1 MSGND
6 NTGGRGQLEA
16 RLAELGVSYSDN
28 PQDFPVVQEIA
39 DLYWQLE
46 DWENAASYYEYAF
59 SLDPSRLDLQS
70 RAEAARQNIGGQQ
83 GDLPAVVAAEG
94 HDRDAGTSRVK
105 DLRPER
111 DKGNTRVP
119 DNTDPKPAGGDD
131 VLHTAVNL
139 QAKKS
144 RDPVAAIKKGAK
156 QLRSKIPVFMTG
168 LRNLNRSDCKRW
180 ASSIAALA
188 LLLFV
193 LWNVGGKMRGEVW
206 RYYTDE
212 QGIKVDAEEGKV
224 RDVLWEE
231 PVVTRFSK
239 DPGAPSP
246 DSPDGK
252 TGQAGLTGRLEAAF
266 SANGAMMALVRR
278 NADGSNAD
286 LYLSNWDGR
295 SWSSPKPIKAIN
307 TEADESG
314 PTFSHD
320 GNYLYFSSDREGGAG
335 GNDIYVARWNNGKW
349 GDVVALGETINT
361 ANDELGP
368 AIAGDGKS
376 LLFSSIRTDKDDED
390 IYIASLKEV
399 KQDSGELPQVPEF
412 AQAEPVLGDLNSR
425 ADDIQAALTK
435 RGDHVFL
442 ASNRDQERFGVYISR
457 FVDGKAREPERVDL
471 YIDEGDVTDPAV
483 RMDGFDLLFSSDR
496 KLLESDQEGDF
507 RLFRSTTREVFGY
520 TDRRIWNQFKEL
532 IGNIKW
538 WLLLAIAA
546 LLALIYLL
554 EKWRDISSLYHK
566 CLAGSAIAHLLSLLL
581 GMVWLIS
588 SEIEADSQDEL
599 EEVSISLDALSQEE
613 LAMESM
619 PEEVEITDHS
629 EAVATAKAETDF
641 DAPDLKPQEFEENIS
656 VASSEVQQEVEIEVA
671 AAQADFQEEAEIPV
685 TDPSQLTAD
694 LSETLLPD
702 LEQPLLEENTEA
714 NPAEEQVDPS
724 EDIFRPETENAP
736 VAKSDTA
743 PLQDSAVELPTDLS
757 EVTEVTADNAAQANE
772 VSAVSQLSPQQIDQ
786 VADVPA
792 EDAVLQSDLLS
803 TLPDQ
808 LPVQSEQP
816 ILEEAGNDAGGEV
829 ADASADMFKPAG
841 ADSGLET
848 SRADSEVVGGS
859 AAENPVESSEV
870 GGGDLVAEASD
881 AAVRPSG
888 VSGVDSDEPQAE
900 STLESGA
907 LPELALL
914 DPGAPTLEEAGN
926 DAGGEVADA
935 SADMFKP
942 AGADS
947 GLETSRADSEVV
959 GGSALGSPSSAS
971 DVLAANGQAGPG
983 MVNALNGLEALG
995 SQIGSGQVMLV
1006 AAPSLGENPLA
1017 INDPLLPGKLE
1028 SLDEGP
1034 GMGNLGEKIRKHRGK
1049 PSLDVIKQMGGSD
1062 ETEKA
1067 IGFAIEWLSKNQE
1080 KDGRWDARKHGA
1092 NQDYDVGATGLALLC
1107 YYGWGAR
1114 HDRKGHYQENVSRGI
1129 NWLLKQQK
1137 SNGALAVR
1145 GQMYAHAI
1153 ASIALCEAYGLTKD
1167 PRIKPVAQKA
1177 IAYTVAAQHPALG
1190 GWRYS
1195 PGQEPDTSVTGWQ
1208 FMALHSA
1215 RMAGLK
1221 VPEKSFELARR
1232 WLGSMS
1238 GGKDGGLYG
1247 YQAPEK
1253 ISRAMVPTGMF
1264 CRQLDLVSPEDPRM
1278 LEGAA
1283 FMRRY
1288 PMREVDPDLYYVY
1301 YATLALYQHQGPV
1314 WDEWN
1319 RKLKTALPRIQRKD
1333 GAMAG
1338 SWDLSSK
1345 LAKDGGRVIS
1355 TTLATLSLEV
1365 YYRFLPMYGFRQGV
1379 ARPVTE

>member
-1 MSGND
+1 
-6 NTGGRGQLEA
+6 
-16 RLAELGVSYSDN
+16 
-28 PQDFPVVQEIA
+28 
-39 DLYWQLE
+39 
-46 DWENAASYYEYAF
+46 
-59 SLDPSRLDLQS
+59 
-70 RAEAARQNIGGQQ
+70 
-83 GDLPAVVAAEG
+83 
-94 HDRDAGTSRVK
+94 
-105 DLRPER
+105 
-111 DKGNTRVP
+111 
-119 DNTDPKPAGGDD
+119 
-131 VLHTAVNL
+131 
-139 QAKKS
+139 
-144 RDPVAAIKKGAK
+144 
-156 QLRSKIPVFMTG
+156 
-168 LRNLNRSDCKRW
+168 
-180 ASSIAALA
+180 
-188 LLLFV
+188 
-193 LWNVGGKMRGEVW
+193 
-206 RYYTDE
+206 
-212 QGIKVDAEEGKV
+212 
-224 RDVLWEE
+224 
-231 PVVTRFSK
+231 
-239 DPGAPSP
+239 
-246 DSPDGK
+246 
-252 TGQAGLTGRLEAAF
+252 TGRLEAAF
-266 SANGAMMALVRR
+266 SANGAMMALVRH

-425 ADDIQAALTK
+425 ADDIQAALTR

-496 KLLESDQEGDF
+496 KLQESDQEGDF

-724 EDIFRPETENAP
+724 EDLFRPETENAP

-848 SRADSEVVGGS
+848 SRVDSEVVGGS
-859 AAENPVESSEV
+859 AAENP
-870 GGGDLVAEASD
+870 
-881 AAVRPSG
+881 
-888 VSGVDSDEPQAE
+888 
-900 STLESGA
+900 ST
-907 LPELALL
+907 
-914 DPGAPTLEEAGN
+914 
-926 DAGGEVADA
+926 
-935 SADMFKP
+935 
-942 AGADS
+942 
-947 GLETSRADSEVV
+947 
-959 GGSALGSPSSAS
+959 AS
-971 DVLAANGQAGPG
+971 DVVAANGQAGPG

>member
-6 NTGGRGQLEA
+6 NTGARGQLEA
-16 RLAELGVSYSDN
+16 RLAKLGVRYRDN
-28 PQDFPVVQEIA
+28 PKDIFIVEEIA
-39 DLYWQLE
+39 DIYWQLE
-46 DWENAASYYEYAF
+46 EWEQAASYYEYAF
-59 SLDPSRLDLQS
+59 SLDNTKSDLRS
-70 RAEAARQNIGGQQ
+70 RAETARGKISIQQ
-83 GDLPAVVAAEG
+83 DASLADALPDNGDDEQSS
-94 HDRDAGTSRVK
+94 HSRVK
-105 DLRPER
+105 DLRPNR
-111 DKGNTRVP
+111 GQGNIQSS
-119 DNTDPKPAGGDD
+119 DSSDPSPSTGED

-144 RDPVAAIKKGAK
+144 RDPLAAIKQRSN
-156 QLRSKIPVFMTG
+156 QLRLGIPSLISR
-168 LRNLNRSDCKRW
+168 LRNLRRADCKRW
-180 ASSIAALA
+180 AASAVAFV

-212 QGIKVDAEEGKV
+212 QGITVDAEEGKV

-231 PVVTRFSK
+231 PVVARFSK
-239 DPGAPSP
+239 DPDASSQEASSGNS
-246 DSPDGK
+246 DLS
-252 TGQAGLTGRLEAAF
+252 GRLEAAF

-286 LYLSNWDGR
+286 IYLSQWDGR
-295 SWSSPKPIKAIN
+295 SWSPPQPIKAIN
-307 TEADESG
+307 TDADESG
-314 PTFSHD
+314 PAFSHD
-320 GNYLYFSSDREGGAG
+320 GQYLYFSSDREGGAG
-335 GNDIYVARWNNGKW
+335 GNDIYVARWSDRKW

-361 ANDELGP
+361 NNDELGP

-376 LLFSSIRTDKDDED
+376 LLFSSIRTDKEDED
-390 IYIASLKEV
+390 IYIASLKEANPN
-399 KQDSGELPQVPEF
+399 GEDLPSIPVFEK
-412 AQAEPVLGDLNSR
+412 AEPILGDLNSR
-425 ADDIQAALTK
+425 ADDIQAALTR

-442 ASNRDQERFGVYISR
+442 SSNRDQGRFGVYISR
-457 FVDGKAREPERVDL
+457 FIDGKAKQPEKVDL
-471 YIDEGDVTDPAV
+471 YIKEGDVTDPAV
-483 RMDGFDLLFSSDR
+483 RMDGFDLLFSSDQ

-538 WLLLAIAA
+538 WLLLAIAS

-588 SEIEADSQDEL
+588 SEIESDSQDEL
-599 EEVSISLDALSQEE
+599 EEVSINLNALSQEE
-613 LAMESM
+613 LAMESV

-629 EAVATAKAETDF
+629 EAVANAKADTDF

-671 AAQADFQEEAEIPV
+671 ATQSDFKEEAEIPV

-702 LEQPLLEENTEA
+702 LEQPLLEENTEV
-714 NPAEEQVDPS
+714 NPAEEQVNPA
-724 EDIFRPETENAP
+724 EDIFRPEPENAS

-743 PLQDSAVELPTDLS
+743 PLQDTAVESPIESS
-757 EVTEVTADNAAQANE
+757 EVTPDDPAQATD
-772 VSAVSQLSPQQIDQ
+772 VSAVSQLSPQQTDQSTNVPID
-786 VADVPA
+786 
-792 EDAVLQSDLLS
+792 ELMLQSDLLS
-803 TLPDQ
+803 SLPDQ
-808 LPVQSEQP
+808 LPVESEQP
-816 ILEEAGNDAGGEV
+816 VLEEAGNASGGEV
-829 ADASADMFKPAG
+829 ADASEDMFKPAG
-841 ADSGLET
+841 AASGLET
-848 SRADSEVVGGS
+848 SRA
-859 AAENPVESSEV
+859 SSEV
-870 GGGDLVAEASD
+870 
-881 AAVRPSG
+881 
-888 VSGVDSDEPQAE
+888 E
-900 STLESGA
+900 S
-907 LPELALL
+907 
-914 DPGAPTLEEAGN
+914 
-926 DAGGEVADA
+926 
-935 SADMFKP
+935 
-942 AGADS
+942 
-947 GLETSRADSEVV
+947 
-959 GGSALGSPSSAS
+959 GSALGSQSSAS
-971 DVLAANGQAGPG
+971 DVLAVNGQTEPG
-983 MVNALNGLEALG
+983 LVNVLNGLEALG
-995 SQIGSGQVMLV
+995 SQIGSGEVMLV
-1006 AAPSLGENPLA
+1006 AAPSLGENALA

-1028 SLDEGP
+1028 SIDQGP
-1034 GMGNLGEKIRKHRGK
+1034 GMGDLGEKIRKHRGK

-1067 IGFAIEWLSKNQE
+1067 IGFAIEWLSRNQE
-1080 KDGRWDARKHGA
+1080 KDGSWNSRKHGA
-1092 NQDYDVGATGLALLC
+1092 TQDYDVGATGLALLC

-1114 HDRKGHYQENVSRGI
+1114 HDRKGQYQENVSRGI

-1167 PRIKPVAQKA
+1167 PRIKPIAQNA
-1177 IAYTVAAQHPALG
+1177 IAYTIAAQHPALG

-1221 VPEKSFELARR
+1221 VPEQSFVLARR
-1232 WLGSMS
+1232 WLDSMS

-1264 CRQLDLVSPEDPRM
+1264 CRQLDLVSPDDPRM

-1288 PMREVDPDLYYVY
+1288 PMREAGPDLYYVY

-1319 RKLKTALPRIQRKD
+1319 RQLKTLLPKIQRKD

-1345 LAKDGGRVIS
+1345 MAKDGGRVIS